1 MPVLLD
7 PPEGCRRPTYLMVK
21 HHLKLEIL
29 MYLGGL
35 IWFLALPS
43 DHIQSASYFSEN
55 SLLPGLVKGG
65 FVEDSYAKTLLASL
79 QDEISSHPTQM
90 PYPWLL
96 AQFRQIGLDV
106 YTHNFTVNYPLSR
119 DLAYEGQNVYGI
131 LRAPRGSSTEA
142 IVLSV
147 PFRGSKSVHP
157 STAAGVALI
166 LAIAKFCRRQKYWA
180 KDLIFLITEHEQLGA
195 QAWLEAYHK
204 TSSGRDG
211 VLMSG
216 DLVSRGGAIQA
227 AVNLEL
233 FSDRISHIDVK
244 IEGLNGQLPNLDL
257 VNLVHMLCNKEGV
270 HHTFHNRAN
279 YGDREYSKVD
289 PYKTWAYS
297 LRTMLEMVFA
307 QASGVPNGNHG
318 LFHRFGIEAVTL
330 TGYRKVDR
338 GSPATFYQVGR
349 VLEGILRSLN
359 NLLERFHQS
368 YFFYLL
374 SATDRYIS
382 IGVYIPAVGLMAST
396 LLLRALAVWRSLQL
410 PSLQSDKEKLMR
422 AQEISNCFASVG
434 LTVLAAHALG
444 VLLLRVPVWSALYIT
459 SIADSSLAMVV
470 GLVAFTTLA
479 IFLPVLKSMHSDA
492 ILLLYVIGLIE
503 LATILLAV
511 SLHNFPLAVIC
522 SIVFVPFAL
531 FANGRKLRLLR
542 ILGWLLVQPL
552 LLVALLI
559 LGYTSIHFPDDP
571 IIAKA
576 IHAFTQALTFSFV
589 DYAVYGNWMLSV
601 ATTFLFPTWFVLWIV
616 VLKGNS

>member
-21 HHLKLEIL
+21 HHRKLEML
-29 MYLGGL
+29 MYLLGL
-35 IWFLALPS
+35 VWFFALPS
-43 DHIQSASYFSEN
+43 DNVSSASYFSEN

-65 FVEDSYAKTLLASL
+65 FVEDSFAKTLLASL
-79 QDEISSHPTQM
+79 QDEISANPTKM

-96 AQFRQIGLDV
+96 AQFRQIGLDT
-106 YTHNFTVNYPLSR
+106 YTHNFTLNYPLAS
-119 DLAYEGQNVYGI
+119 DLAFEGQNVYGI

-157 STAAGVALI
+157 STAAGVALM

-180 KDLIFLITEHEQLGA
+180 KDLIFLITDHEQLGA
-195 QAWLEAYHK
+195 QAWLEAYHQ
-204 TSSGRDG
+204 TSSGSHA
-211 VLMSG
+211 VLNSG
-216 DLVSRGGAIQA
+216 DLLSRGGAIQA

-233 FSDRISHIDVK
+233 LSDRISHIDVK

-279 YGDREYSKVD
+279 YGDGQYKVD
-289 PYKTWAYS
+289 PYKSWAYS
-297 LRTMLEMVFA
+297 LQTMLEMVFA

-382 IGVYIPAVGLMAST
+382 IGIYIPAVGLMAST

-410 PSLQSDKEKLMR
+410 PSLQSDKAKLLR
-422 AQEISNCFASVG
+422 AQEISNSFASVG

-444 VLLLRVPVWSALYIT
+444 VLLLRVPVWSALYLNVG
-459 SIADSSLAMVV
+459 ADSSFAVV
-470 GLVAFTTLA
+470 IGLLSFTAVT
-479 IFLPVLKSMHSDA
+479 ICLPSLMSMRQDSL
-492 ILLLYVIGLIE
+492 LLLYVIGLIE
-503 LATILLAV
+503 LATVLLAV
-511 SLHNFPLAVIC
+511 SLHNFPLAILC
-522 SIVFVPFAL
+522 SIVYVPFAL
-531 FANGRKLRLLR
+531 FANGGRLR
-542 ILGWLLVQPL
+542 ILRIVCWLLLQPL
-552 LLVALLI
+552 LLVAI
-559 LGYTSIHFPDDP
+559 MIFTYTSIYFPDDV
-571 IIAKA
+571 ILSKA
-576 IHAFTQALTFSFV
+576 VHAFKEALTFSYV

-601 ATTFLFPTWFVLWIV
+601 GATFLFPTWFVLWVV
-616 VLKGNS
+616 VLKTL

>member
-1 MPVLLD
+1 
-7 PPEGCRRPTYLMVK
+7 
-21 HHLKLEIL
+21 

-35 IWFLALPS
+35 LWFLALPS
-43 DHIQSASYFSEN
+43 DHIHSASYFSEN

-65 FVEDSYAKTLLASL
+65 FVEDSFAKTLLVSL
-79 QDEISSHPTQM
+79 QDEISANPTKM

-96 AQFRQIGLDV
+96 AQFRQIGLDA
-106 YTHNFTVNYPLSR
+106 YTHNFTLNYPLAN
-119 DLAYEGQNVYGI
+119 DMTFEGQNVYGI

-195 QAWLEAYHK
+195 QAWLEAYHR
-204 TSSGRDG
+204 TSSGRYG
-211 VLMSG
+211 VLNSG
-216 DLVSRGGAIQA
+216 DLTSRGGAIQA

-233 FSDRISHIDVK
+233 FSDRISHVDVK

-279 YGDREYSKVD
+279 LGDREYNRGD
-289 PYKTWAYS
+289 PIKMWTYS
-297 LRTMLEMVFA
+297 LRTMAEMVCA

-396 LLLRALAVWRSLQL
+396 LLLRALAVWRSLQI
-410 PSLQSDKEKLMR
+410 PTFQTDKEKLMR
-422 AQEISNCFASVG
+422 AQEMSNCFASVG
-434 LTVLAAHALG
+434 ITVLVAHALG
-444 VLLLRVPVWSALYIT
+444 VVLLRVPVWSALYLNAADT
-459 SIADSSLAMVV
+459 SLSVV
-470 GLVAFTTLA
+470 IGLMSFTA
-479 IFLPVLKSMHSDA
+479 ISTFLPIFKSMHSDTL
-492 ILLLYVIGLIE
+492 LLLYVIGLIE

-511 SLHNFPLAVIC
+511 SLHNFPLAVVC
-522 SIVFVPFAL
+522 SIVLVPFAL
-531 FANGRKLRLLR
+531 LVGGRRLRFLR
-542 ILGWLLVQPL
+542 IIGWFLVQPL
-552 LLVALLI
+552 LLVAGII
-559 LGYTSIHFPDDP
+559 LVYTSVHFPDDAILP
-571 IIAKA
+571 KA
-576 IHAFTQALTFSFV
+576 MHAFKEALTFSYV

-601 ATTFLFPTWFVLWIV
+601 GATFLFPMWFVLWIV
-616 VLKGNS
+616 VLKGNISTSKDSCEAKKGQ